1 MNWFV
6 QSLFTGIWQMDK
18 VTFSAMFGVP
28 LKYYTNVNMSTTSTQ
43 RPVLSTGSV

>member
-6 QSLFTGIWQMDK
+6 QSLFTGIWQVDK

-28 LKYYTNVNMSTTSTQ
+28 LKYYANVNMSTTTQ
-43 RPVLSTGSV
+43 RPVLTSTGSV